1 MHASTLQIIDETEIV
16 FWIPNDTVQKL
27 LKDSR
32 LRHVSFSDKKAR
44 HTFPGR
50 AQYATHSLKGTVSQR
65 ALHETHPAE
74 ECRLSHLHCGSVS
87 GQPYDY
93 HQKESVRVRL
103 WTRSQPECEPPA
115 REEIATRTLLSTV
128 NEFFIHPE
136 NIERCA

>member
-1 MHASTLQIIDETEIV
+1 MHASTQQIDETEIV

-50 AQYATHSLKGTVSQR
+50 TQYATHSLKGTVSQR

-74 ECRLSHLHCGSVS
+74 ECRLPHLHCGTVS

-103 WTRSQPECEPPA
+103 WTRSRSVNHPCEKKSP
-115 REEIATRTLLSTV
+115 RGRYFLQ
-128 NEFFIHPE
+128 
-136 NIERCA
+136 

>member
-44 HTFPGR
+44 HTFPDR

-65 ALHETHPAE
+65 ALHETQIRRRSVD
-74 ECRLSHLHCGSVS
+74 CR
-87 GQPYDY
+87 
-93 HQKESVRVRL
+93 
-103 WTRSQPECEPPA
+103 TF
-115 REEIATRTLLSTV
+115 TV
-128 NEFFIHPE
+128 EQ
-136 NIERCA
+136 

>member
-50 AQYATHSLKGTVSQR
+50 TQYATHSLS
-65 ALHETHPAE
+65 
-74 ECRLSHLHCGSVS
+74 
-87 GQPYDY
+87 
-93 HQKESVRVRL
+93 
-103 WTRSQPECEPPA
+103 
-115 REEIATRTLLSTV
+115 LSTTLRAQLRRRSADCHTV
-128 NEFFIHPE
+128 TVEQ
-136 NIERCA
+136 